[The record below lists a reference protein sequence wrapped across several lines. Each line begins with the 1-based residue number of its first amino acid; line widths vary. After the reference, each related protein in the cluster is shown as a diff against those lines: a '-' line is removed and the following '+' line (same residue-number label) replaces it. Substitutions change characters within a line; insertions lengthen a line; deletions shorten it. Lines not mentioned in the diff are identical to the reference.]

1 MEIIG
6 LTFAK
11 WLWKMSDSKELGR
24 GPFLTSGSLLAPGWG
39 ALLLRRRCIWIPW
52 SWGVSGTWCVV
63 KIISFPPSEKR
74 PDLWICTVSTQG
86 CNPSF
91 LTLLPPVCD
100 SYGAILFIRVFFFF
114 SKETSHKNQPCPD
127 LLINNHQQ
135 TRLRPPA
142 THCCVSRSVAS
153 VSLLP
158 YGLYPARL
166 LCPWDS
172 LGKNTRVGCCALLQG
187 NLSHLQSNPGL
198 LHCRQTL
205 PSEPLGKTSN
215 LHWHFF

>member
-1 MEIIG
+1 MFLARGVLSKLLAFLLLKSG
-6 LTFAK
+6 LTCGSALFQRK
-11 WLWKMSDSKELGR
+11 GVTHLFW
-24 GPFLTSGSLLAPGWG
+24 PCFLQFVIPMEPSYSLE
-39 ALLLRRRCIWIPW
+39 
-52 SWGVSGTWCVV
+52 
-63 KIISFPPSEKR
+63 F
-74 PDLWICTVSTQG
+74 
-86 CNPSF
+86 
-91 LTLLPPVCD
+91 
-100 SYGAILFIRVFFFF
+100 FFFF

-142 THCCVSRSVAS
+142 THCYVSRSVAS

-172 LGKNTRVGCCALLQG
+172 PGKNTRVGCCALLQG